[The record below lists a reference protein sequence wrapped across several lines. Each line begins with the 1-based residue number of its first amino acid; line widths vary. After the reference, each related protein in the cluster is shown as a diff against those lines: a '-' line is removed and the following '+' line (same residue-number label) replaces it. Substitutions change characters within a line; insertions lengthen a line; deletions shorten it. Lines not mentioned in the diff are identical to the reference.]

1 MRILNISAQ
10 KPDGTGSG
18 TFLSQTVAA
27 QVRAGHEA
35 AVICGADAGDETS
48 ALPAAARVYDVRFN
62 TEALPF
68 HVCGI
73 SDEMPYAATPRR
85 SSPTRR
91 EARRSVSS
99 AGAFGVAERA
109 LALMG

>member
-1 MRILNISAQ
+1 MRVLNISAQ

-35 AVICGADAGDETS
+35 AVICGVDAGDETS

-68 HVCGI
+68 HVCGM
-73 SDEMPYAATPRR
+73 SDEMPYAATRYRDLTP
-85 SSPTRR
+85 PM
-91 EARRSVSS
+91 EA
-99 AGAFGVAERA
+99 AFERT

>member
-62 TEALPF
+62 TDALPF
-68 HVCGI
+68 HVCGM
-73 SDEMPYAATPRR
+73 SDEMPYAATR
-85 SSPTRR
+85 
-91 EARRSVSS
+91 
-99 AGAFGVAERA
+99 
-109 LALMG
+109 